1 MRGAGTGGHAEG
13 HPGRCRH
20 PFRGPIFGRVVTAG
34 KQELLR
40 CAPGAARARRPVG
53 ASRPCA
59 TRAGR
64 THHDHRPLPVTVN
77 RVISAGHDPHA
88 FMAIDGSGRNLT
100 NEQLMGTQWNWPGAR
115 WWRVDLHAHS
125 PASHDFGSEADR
137 GDPDW
142 VAWITAA
149 RDAGL
154 DAIAVTDHN
163 TAAGIAPLQDA
174 ASRVENGPVLFP
186 GVEVT
191 ASDGVHLL
199 VLFDPAC
206 SDRHVEDF
214 LSRVKVPVDNR
225 GDETARSSFSVEQ
238 ILDEC
243 PAGALIV
250 GPHVNQPR
258 GLLDLS
264 GQERRAVL
272 RHASLAAV
280 EVVPDYPVDKS
291 WIDGSKSEIGRSLPR
306 LWNSDSHALDQ
317 VGHRFTWIKMT
328 RPDAGGLRLALLDGD
343 DSVRPTAASDVVD
356 PNSHAVSAIE
366 SIGIRNARYL
376 GRSEPL
382 TVPFNPW
389 FNTIIGG
396 RGTGKSTLVD
406 FCRTALRRDGELE
419 GHDELWRAFRRRLQV
434 PRQRGEEGL
443 LTDATTIELIYRK
456 DGARFALSWN
466 REGSV
471 PSIARLEGASR
482 IREEGDIRERFPVR
496 IYSQKQLFEVA
507 RNPDALLAVIDDT
520 DAVDG
525 AGMRRRSRELSAR
538 YLALRSDARALR
550 AEAAELPD
558 RNAALSDVRRRLKLL
573 QSGEHAAAL
582 KQYRKLRRHDESWR
596 SIRQQV
602 LDGIGDVGRSVDEL
616 AVADLDQ
623 ETDAADE
630 PAATALRTMH
640 DELRGV
646 VASLQESVR
655 AAMTTAAERIRE
667 PGNDA
672 NDVWRKAVAASAKAY
687 GEAGA
692 QLEAAG
698 ISSPAGYRDLLDQ
711 QNDLQREIARLEHK
725 RTTAREQ
732 EEAAA
737 SVLRQYREVRA
748 GLSGRR
754 ERFANETSSD
764 LVRIRIGA
772 AGDRGNLPR
781 FLRDNLG
788 IAHFD
793 QDHAALAQRIDPQSS
808 GAWTWHSLDRTV
820 GQLHAFIGGK
830 ASWDARDGRFE
841 RALKRLQPEQIDRL
855 ALYVAEDAVTV
866 SFRDQR
872 QPGRPWK
879 PLAQGSPGQQTAAL
893 LAFVL
898 GYGVEPII
906 LDQPED
912 DLDNALIYE
921 LLVRRLREQ
930 KAHRQII
937 VVTHNPN
944 IVVHGDAE
952 FAMSLDTTNGQVS
965 VVCSGGLQE
974 RTVRDEICRVMEGGR
989 DAFRTRYRRI
999 MPGSRT

>member
-1 MRGAGTGGHAEG
+1 MSSRTVTEQQPDPPREQPTGSE
-13 HPGRCRH
+13 
-20 PFRGPIFGRVVTAG
+20 
-34 KQELLR
+34 
-40 CAPGAARARRPVG
+40 
-53 ASRPCA
+53 
-59 TRAGR
+59 
-64 THHDHRPLPVTVN
+64 
-77 RVISAGHDPHA
+77 
-88 FMAIDGSGRNLT
+88 
-100 NEQLMGTQWNWPGAR
+100 WNWPGAR
-115 WWRVDLHAHS
+115 WWRVDLHVHS
-125 PASHDFGSEADR
+125 PASHDFGSETDR
-137 GDPDW
+137 DDPDW
-142 VAWITAA
+142 GAWITAA

-154 DAIAVTDHN
+154 DAVAVTDHN

-174 ASRVENGPVLFP
+174 ASRVENSPVLFP

-191 ASDGVHLL
+191 ASDGVHLI
-199 VLFDPAC
+199 VLFDPTC
-206 SDRHVEDF
+206 SNQHVEDF
-214 LSRVKVPVDNR
+214 LSRVKIPVDKR
-225 GDETARSSFSVEQ
+225 GDETARSSFSVEH

-243 PAGALIV
+243 PDGAVIV

-258 GLLDLS
+258 GLLELS

-280 EVVPDYPVDKS
+280 EVVPDCPVDES

-306 LWNSDSHALDQ
+306 LWSSDCHALDQ
-317 VGHRFTWIKMT
+317 VGRRFTWIKMT
-328 RPDAGGLRLALLDGD
+328 RPDTGGMRLALLDGD
-343 DSVRPTAASDVVD
+343 DSVRPTAAGDAIH
-356 PNSHAVSAIE
+356 PNSHAASAIE
-366 SIGIRNARYL
+366 SIRIHKAKYL

-419 GHDELWRAFRRRLQV
+419 GHDELWRAFRQRLQV
-434 PRQRGEEGL
+434 PQQRSQEGL

-471 PSIARLEGASR
+471 PSVERLEGASR

-525 AGMRRRSRELSAR
+525 AGLRRRSQELTAR

-550 AEAAELPD
+550 AEAAALPD

-573 QSGEHAAAL
+573 QTGEHAAAL
-582 KQYRKLRRHDESWR
+582 REYRKLRRHDESWR
-596 SIRQQV
+596 SIRRHV
-602 LDGIGDVGRSVDEL
+602 LDGLGDVGRTVDEL

-623 ETDAADE
+623 ETDAADD

-640 DELRGV
+640 DELRRV
-646 VASLQESVR
+646 VAALQDNVR
-655 AAMTTAAERIRE
+655 AALTTARERIRDL
-667 PGNDA
+667 GNDA
-672 NDVWRKAVAASAKAY
+672 NDVWSKAVGASAKAY
-687 GEAGA
+687 EEASA

-698 ISSPAGYRDLLDQ
+698 ISSPAEYRDLLDE
-711 QNDLQREIARLEHK
+711 QNRLQREIARLEHK
-725 RTTAREQ
+725 RTTAQEQ

-737 SVLRQYREVRA
+737 SLLRQYREVRA
-748 GLSGRR
+748 GLSTRR

-772 AGDRGNLPR
+772 AGDRSNLPR

-808 GAWTWHSLDRTV
+808 GAWTWRSLDRTV
-820 GQLHAFIGGK
+820 DQLHAFIAGK

-872 QPGRPWK
+872 QPGKPWK

-952 FAMSLDTTNGQVS
+952 LAMSLDTTNGQVS

-989 DAFRTRYRRI
+989 DAFRARYRRI
-999 MPGSRT
+999 MPGAERS